1 MSHDV
6 GAAHAHHDAHHGDHH
21 GGHWE
26 WSVYPF
32 LASMGIFA
40 LAVAFSFH
48 FVYHSGLLAAITLGI
63 GVVLCLAGIVG
74 WTAEAMGHGEGLS
87 YGAMGWFIL
96 AEAMIFV
103 SFFAMYWFARL
114 NAASWPPE
122 NTPHIDTTLPLIM
135 TAVLVASSFTIH
147 HAEALLHDGNQAG
160 ARTWVLITVVLGASF
175 LGMSA
180 YEWNHLIHG
189 GFVPGTNIFSTAF
202 FSITGFHGGHVI
214 VGLSI
219 FVAGLPALARGEA
232 DLGFLRT
239 AGLYWHFVDIIWF
252 FVVSQIYFW

>member
-1 MSHDV
+1 MSHDH
-6 GAAHAHHDAHHGDHH
+6 GAAHAEGAHGA
-21 GGHWE
+21 HWE
-26 WSVYPF
+26 WSAWPAV
-32 LASMGIFA
+32 ASLGILA
-40 LAVAFSFH
+40 LALAFSFH
-48 FVYHSGLLAAITLGI
+48 FVYHNPFGAVITLGI
-63 GVVLCLAGIVG
+63 GVVMVLAGIVG
-74 WTAEAMGHGEGLS
+74 WTSEAMGHGEHLS

-103 SFFAMYWFARL
+103 SFFVAYWFMRL
-114 NAASWPPE
+114 EAPFWPPE
-122 NTPHIDTTLPLIM
+122 NTPDIPKVMPLVM

-147 HAEALLHDGNQAG
+147 YAEALLHKGNQAG
-160 ARTWVLITVVLGASF
+160 FRTWLLLTIVLGATF

-189 GFVPGTNIFSTAF
+189 GFSISTNVFGTVF
-202 FSITGFHGGHVI
+202 FSVTGFHGGHVI

-219 FVAGLPALARGEA
+219 FLAGLPSALRGRA
-232 DLGFLRT
+232 DEGFWRT